1 MDLRNTPE
9 QARFRERFRVWLD
22 AHAHD
27 DAPRRRV
34 LAPPDPDEVRRWRAW
49 QSRLADG
56 GYAAVTW
63 PKEYGGAGL
72 GPTEAVI
79 VDQELEGRGLAG
91 VFDYIGIDMVG
102 PTLMARAS
110 PEQCARHLAPLMRG
124 DEVWCQL
131 FSEPGAGSDLAA
143 VSTRA
148 VRQGD
153 GTWLVNGQKVWT
165 THAQHASFG
174 IMLARTA
181 FDGPKHRGLTMFIVS
196 MDAPGLTIRPLR
208 QITGDAEFNEVF
220 LDDVRLSAEA
230 VIDEPGAGWS
240 VAMTM
245 LGFERMSVGSG
256 THSAPLDQLVRDVA
270 GAVQAESVAERLGA
284 VAARLL
290 ALKFQNYRL
299 LTDLEQGRM
308 PGPEVGLVK
317 ISAVHA
323 SLDACRLVADV
334 LGHEALVTTDWG
346 HQISALPALRSAGG
360 TEEILRN
367 VIGERVLQLPPE
379 PKVSE

>member
-1 MDLRNTPE
+1 
-9 QARFRERFRVWLD
+9 
-22 AHAHD
+22 
-27 DAPRRRV
+27 
-34 LAPPDPDEVRRWRAW
+34 
-49 QSRLADG
+49 
-56 GYAAVTW
+56 
-63 PKEYGGAGL
+63 
-72 GPTEAVI
+72 
-79 VDQELEGRGLAG
+79 
-91 VFDYIGIDMVG
+91 
-102 PTLMARAS
+102 
-110 PEQCARHLAPLMRG
+110 
-124 DEVWCQL
+124 
-131 FSEPGAGSDLAA
+131 
-143 VSTRA
+143 
-148 VRQGD
+148 
-153 GTWLVNGQKVWT
+153 
-165 THAQHASFG
+165 
-174 IMLARTA
+174 
-181 FDGPKHRGLTMFIVS
+181 
-196 MDAPGLTIRPLR
+196 
-208 QITGDAEFNEVF
+208 VF

-256 THSAPLDQLVRDVA
+256 THSAPLDQLVRDLA
-270 GAVQAESVAERLGA
+270 AAVQAESVAERLGA

-360 TEEILRN
+360 TAEILRN